1 MVRRRGGGKGGDA
14 PAPPAKP
21 ELKLAEAEAE
31 LAAAKEIGDTALIR
45 SAQEKARADMA
56 RAAAHATDY
65 APSCGCAHVYVC
77 AWPACFKAR
86 AYLVRPLDG
95 PT

>member
-45 SAQEKARADMA
+45 SAQEKARTDMA
-56 RAAAHATDY
+56 RAAAHAIGY
-65 APSCGCAHVYVC
+65 AQLCGCAYVYAC
-77 AWPACFKAR
+77 TWPACMKAR
-86 AYLVRPLDG
+86 AYLVCPLDG
-95 PT
+95 PN